1 MQDLEWNGS
10 PQTDS
15 EQVVL
20 KIASSDAGMLT
31 PDGVSGQ
38 GITDGVDGRAN
49 TGTNTSP
56 PSASMT
62 IMSRC

>member
-10 PQTDS
+10 PRTDS
-15 EQVVL
+15 EQIVL
-20 KIASSDAGMLT
+20 KIASSDAQMLT
-31 PDGVSGQ
+31 SDGVSGQ
-38 GITDGVDGRAN
+38 EIADGVDGRAN

-56 PSASMT
+56 PSASMI